1 MSKANDE
8 YQCSGCQFADFE
20 DMDSPLCWYLSI
32 PVPMPKT
39 RCSAYKMDQALK
51 DIIYGPVDKTDD

>member
-8 YQCSGCQFADFE
+8 YQCSGCQHADFE
-20 DMDSPLCWYLSI
+20 DMVSPLCWYLGI
-32 PVPMPKT
+32 PIDRPNT

-51 DIIYGPVDKTDD
+51 DIIYGPGDENDK